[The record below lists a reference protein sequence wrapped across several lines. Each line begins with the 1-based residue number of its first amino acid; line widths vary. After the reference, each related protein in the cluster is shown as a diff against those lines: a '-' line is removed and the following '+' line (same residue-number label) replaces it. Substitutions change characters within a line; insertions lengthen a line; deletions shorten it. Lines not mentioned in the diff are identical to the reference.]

1 VAFSVV
7 FTKAFQLHRVTVV
20 KLGGSV
26 ITHKSASPPRLN
38 HQAVKRIAQEL
49 KASKDQLVIVL
60 GGGAHGHQAAH
71 QFGFGDPTTPK
82 ERLLA
87 GIPVIR
93 HYMTVLSLQ
102 IEHMIQSAGIPAV
115 VFPPFSFVLLHDGS
129 ISDFPAE
136 FIRMSIRSGLAIIT
150 HGDVCFDDV
159 RGASILSG
167 DTILVHLAK
176 VLDAESVYIGTDVD
190 GVYEA
195 DPKDNPDARII
206 PTIDKSNIDRVLL
219 GAGSSKATD
228 VTGGMAAKLA
238 DLAKL
243 AGMKRE
249 IAVFNLSIPGR
260 LEAMLSRKP
269 VVCTRIVL

>member
-1 VAFSVV
+1 
-7 FTKAFQLHRVTVV
+7 
-20 KLGGSV
+20 
-26 ITHKSASPPRLN
+26 
-38 HQAVKRIAQEL
+38 
-49 KASKDQLVIVL
+49 
-60 GGGAHGHQAAH
+60 
-71 QFGFGDPTTPK
+71 
-82 ERLLA
+82 
-87 GIPVIR
+87 
-93 HYMTVLSLQ
+93 
-102 IEHMIQSAGIPAV
+102 
-115 VFPPFSFVLLHDGS
+115 
-129 ISDFPAE
+129 
-136 FIRMSIRSGLAIIT
+136 MSIRSGLAIIT